1 MLKKLRIKL
10 IFASMF
16 SLFTV
21 LFIILGIAGVL
32 NYHNLIT
39 NADNILQIL
48 VENDGRFPEPEKAN
62 QDRTPPN
69 SPKENFTAYLQS
81 FPMNPD
87 ISPCF

>member
-62 QDRTPPN
+62 QDRAPPPTAPRRT
-69 SPKENFTAYLQS
+69 SP
-81 FPMNPD
+81 P
-87 ISPCF
+87 ISRASL